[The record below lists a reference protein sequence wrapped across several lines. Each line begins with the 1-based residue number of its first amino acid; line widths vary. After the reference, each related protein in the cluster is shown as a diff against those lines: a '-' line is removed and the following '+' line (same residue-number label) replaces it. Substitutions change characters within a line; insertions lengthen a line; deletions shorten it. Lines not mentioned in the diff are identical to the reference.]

1 MPTRAT
7 TVQAE
12 SFKSTRVTTATAAK
26 KWLITATVTTAITTT
41 NSNVTTIPTSQ
52 AKAVNKT
59 ATARKVSLMENVPEM
74 RLTAT
79 LILLSAAIDSNKKKM
94 SH

>member
-7 TVQAE
+7 TVQVE
-12 SFKSTRVTTATAAK
+12 SFKSTGVTTATAAK
-26 KWLITATVTTAITTT
+26 KWLITGTETTAITT

-59 ATARKVSLMENVPEM
+59 ATVRKVSLTENVPEM
-74 RLTAT
+74 RLTVT
-79 LILLSAAIDSNKKKM
+79 LILLSVAIDSNKKKM